1 MKVLLQV
8 ARRGIPSLADSGY
21 DVRHQCMPRFWAR
34 HGYRRIDVD
43 CVLQVQQRLS
53 GIALQER
60 RIHLRSQQLRLRL
73 IEKDDN
79 DK

>member
-1 MKVLLQV
+1 
-8 ARRGIPSLADSGY
+8 
-21 DVRHQCMPRFWAR
+21 MPRFWARHPSILVHHRMPRALAR
-34 HGYRRIDVD
+34 HGYRRIDVH
-43 CVLQVQQRLS
+43 CGLQVQQRLS

-73 IEKDDN
+73 IEKDGN